1 MENKIYLV
9 IWGSARPDDRGAA
22 NAYCGCDGA
31 FFDKQKALKAL
42 TIEKDA
48 YIKSILDDADDE
60 ETREKYENSIQ
71 VYGSEQEE
79 YYEIDI
85 TVDDDTSEHYIRI
98 SEVCVK

>member
-31 FFDKQKALKAL
+31 FLDKKDALKAL

-48 YIKSILDDADDE
+48 YIESILDDADDE
-60 ETREKYENSIQ
+60 ETREKYEKGIQ
-71 VYGSEQEE
+71 VYGSESEE

-85 TVDDDTSEHYIRI
+85 TVDEYTSEHYIRI

>member
-9 IWGSARPDDRGAA
+9 IWGDAKVTDRGDAS
-22 NAYCGCDGA
+22 AYCGCEGA
-31 FFDKQKALKAL
+31 FLDKKDALKAL

-60 ETREKYENSIQ
+60 EMHEEYENGIQ
-71 VYGSEQEE
+71 VYGSESEE

-85 TVDDDTSEHYIRI
+85 TVGDNMSELYIRI
-98 SEVCVK
+98 SEICIK